1 VSTIEVKVPDIG
13 DFDDVPVTEILV
25 AVGDEVA
32 AEDPLVALE
41 SDKATME
48 VPSPEAGT
56 VKELKVAAGDTVSE
70 GSVILVLETADA
82 EGGSSDGDGGSDGAE
97 AQDGGKVDEKDAGGA
112 EHASNPAGEDG
123 PRKDDGGSKPP
134 KGGGGTAGRASSG
147 GTGEAK
153 GDDDAKGGGAATA
166 GDSYAEGSDATKDP
180 AASGDAGVSGATPS
194 KASDEVKEKGDLHV
208 DVVVLG
214 SGPGGYSAA
223 FRAAD
228 LGLSVAMV
236 EREPVLG
243 GVCLNVGCIPSKALL
258 HAAKVITEAEDMGS
272 HGIAFGKP
280 EVDLDAL
287 RGWKDEVVGKLSGG
301 VGQMAKQRKVEVV
314 RGTGRFVGE
323 HELQVD
329 DTLVTF
335 DSAIVATGSRSV
347 QLPGIPHEEE
357 AVVDSTG
364 ALELADVPKRLLVV
378 GGGIIGL
385 EMATVYDALGSEV
398 TVVELADQLVP
409 GADKDLVKPLKKR
422 IDGRYAAIHLGTKVE
437 KVEVVEGGLQA
448 TFAGEKAPEPAE
460 FDRVLVAVGRVPNGQ
475 DLGLE
480 EIGVEVDE
488 RGFVPV
494 DQQQRTKLAH
504 VYAIGDVV
512 GQPMLAHKATHE
524 GHVAA
529 EVIAGHDVIFEPRGI
544 PSVAYTEPELA
555 WVGLTETQ
563 AKKDDVPYEMAIFPW
578 VASGRALASD
588 ASAGQTKL
596 LIDPDSHRVLGAAI
610 VGTNAG
616 ELIAEIGLALEMG
629 ANAEDVALTIHAHPT
644 LSESVGLAAEI
655 AEGTITDLPQKRKRA
670 KK

>member
-1 VSTIEVKVPDIG
+1 MSTVEVEVPDIG
-13 DFDDVPVTEILV
+13 DFEDVPVTEILV

-32 AEDPLVALE
+32 KEDPLVALE

-56 VKELKVAAGDTVSE
+56 VKELKVSEGDTVSE
-70 GSVILVLETADA
+70 GTVILVLEAAGA
-82 EGGSSDGDGGSDGAE
+82 EGSGAE
-97 AQDGGKVDEKDAGGA
+97 SQDGGQVDEKDEDGA
-112 EHASNPAGEDG
+112 EHASNPRGEDG
-123 PRKDDGGSKPP
+123 PRKDDG
-134 KGGGGTAGRASSG
+134 A
-147 GTGEAK
+147 AK
-153 GDDDAKGGGAATA
+153 DAKSGAPATD
-166 GDSYAEGSDATKDP
+166 GDSYSGGSEATKDD
-180 AASGDAGVSGATPS
+180 AAAGDAGAAKVEPS
-194 KASDEVKEKGDLHV
+194 KASDEVKAKGDLHV

-228 LGLSVAMV
+228 LGLTVAMV
-236 EREPVLG
+236 EREPALG

-258 HAAKVITEAEDMGS
+258 HAAKVITEAEDMGA
-272 HGIAFGKP
+272 HGVSFQKP

-287 RGWKDEVVGKLSGG
+287 RSWKDDVVGKLSGG
-301 VGQMAKQRKVEVV
+301 VEGMAKQRKVEVV

-357 AVVDSTG
+357 AVIDSTG

-437 KVEVVEGGLQA
+437 GVEVVDGGLKA
-448 TFAGEKAPEPAE
+448 TFAAESGDAPEPAE
-460 FDRVLVAVGRVPNGQ
+460 FDRVLVAVGRVPNGK

-480 EIGVEVDE
+480 DLGVEVDE

-494 DQQQRTKLAH
+494 DAQQRTKLPH
-504 VYAIGDVV
+504 ILAIGDVV

-524 GHVAA
+524 AHVAA
-529 EVIAGHDVIFEPRGI
+529 EVIAGHDVVFDPRGI

-563 AKKDDVPYEMAIFPW
+563 AKKDDVAYETAIFPW
-578 VASGRALASD
+578 SASGRALASD
-588 ASAGQTKL
+588 AAAGQTKL
-596 LIDPDSHRVLGAAI
+596 LVDPESRRILGASI

-616 ELIAEIGLALEMG
+616 ELIAEVGLALEMG
-629 ANAEDVALTIHAHPT
+629 ANAEDVALTVHAHPT
-644 LSESVGLAAEI
+644 LSESIGLAAEI
-655 AEGTITDLPQKRKRA
+655 AEGTITDLPQKRKR
-670 KK
+670 KTK

>member
-1 VSTIEVKVPDIG
+1 VSTIEVQVPDIG
-13 DFDDVPVTEILV
+13 DFEDVPVTEILV
-25 AVGDEVA
+25 AVGDEVQK
-32 AEDPLVALE
+32 EDPLVALE
-41 SDKATME
+41 SEKATME

-56 VKELKVAAGDTVSE
+56 VKELKVAEGDTVSE

-82 EGGSSDGDGGSDGAE
+82 EGGSDDGDGSADGAE
-97 AQDGGKVDEKDAGGA
+97 SQDGGRVDEKDEDGA
-112 EHASNPAGEDG
+112 AHASNPEGEEG
-123 PRKDDGGSKPP
+123 PRKDAPP
-134 KGGGGTAGRASSG
+134 KGGGGSAGRGSSD
-147 GTGEAK
+147 
-153 GDDDAKGGGAATA
+153 DDDAKSGAPGTD
-166 GDSYAEGSDATKDP
+166 GDSYASGSDATKD
-180 AASGDAGVSGATPS
+180 AAAAGDRAPSGATPS
-194 KASDEVKEKGDLHV
+194 KASDEVRAKGDLHV

-214 SGPGGYSAA
+214 SGPGGYAAA

-228 LGLSVAMV
+228 LGLQVAMV
-236 EREPVLG
+236 EREPALG

-258 HAAKVITEAEDMGS
+258 HAAKVITEAEGLGA
-272 HGIAFGKP
+272 HGVSFATP
-280 EVDLDAL
+280 EIDLDEL
-287 RGWKDEVVGKLSGG
+287 RSWKDGVVKKLSGG
-301 VGQMAKQRKVEVV
+301 VEGMAKQRAVQVV

-357 AVVDSTG
+357 AVIDSTG
-364 ALELADVPKRLLVV
+364 ALELADVPGRLLVV

-409 GADKDLVKPLKKR
+409 GADKDLIKPLKKR

-437 KVEVVEGGLQA
+437 GVEVVDGGLRATFSAEGG
-448 TFAGEKAPEPAE
+448 EAPEPAE
-460 FDRVLVAVGRVPNGQ
+460 FDRVLVAVGRVPNGK

-480 EIGVEVDE
+480 DLGVEVDE

-494 DQQQRTKLAH
+494 DEQQRTTLPH

-529 EVIAGHDVIFEPRGI
+529 EVIAGHDVVFDPRGI

-563 AKKDDVPYEMAIFPW
+563 AKRDGVEYETAVFPW
-578 VASGRALASD
+578 SASGRALASD
-588 ASAGQTKL
+588 AATGQTKL
-596 LIDPDSHRVLGAAI
+596 LLEPGTGRVLGGAI

-616 ELIAEIGLALEMG
+616 ELIAEVGLALEMG
-629 ANAEDVALTIHAHPT
+629 ANAEDVGLTSHAHPT

-655 AEGTITDLPQKRKRA
+655 ATGTITDLPQKRKRR
-670 KK
+670 KKD

>member
-1 VSTIEVKVPDIG
+1 MSTIEVKVPDIG

-25 AVGDEVA
+25 AVGDEVQK
-32 AEDPLVALE
+32 EDPLVALE
-41 SDKATME
+41 SEKATME

-56 VKELKVAAGDTVSE
+56 VKELKVSEGDTVSE
-70 GSVILVLETADA
+70 GTVILVLETADA
-82 EGGSSDGDGGSDGAE
+82 AGGTSDGDGSSDGAE
-97 AQDGGKVDEKDAGGA
+97 AQDGGKVDEKDEDGA
-112 EHASNPAGEDG
+112 EHASNPKGEEG
-123 PRKDDGGSKPP
+123 PTKD
-134 KGGGGTAGRASSG
+134 
-147 GTGEAK
+147 
-153 GDDDAKGGGAATA
+153 GAAA
-166 GDSYAEGSDATKDP
+166 GDAP
-180 AASGDAGVSGATPS
+180 ASGAEPS
-194 KASDEVKEKGDLHV
+194 KASDEVKGKGDLHV
-208 DVVVLG
+208 DLVVLG
-214 SGPGGYSAA
+214 SGPGGYAAA

-258 HAAKVITEAEDMGS
+258 HAAKVIAEAEDIGA
-272 HGIAFGKP
+272 HGVSFGPP
-280 EVDLDAL
+280 EIDLDAL
-287 RGWKDEVVGKLSGG
+287 RSWKDGVVEKLSGG
-301 VGQMAKQRKVEVV
+301 VAGMAKQRKVEVV
-314 RGTGRFVGE
+314 RGSGKFVGE

-357 AVVDSTG
+357 AVIDSTG

-422 IDGRYAAIHLGTKVE
+422 IDGRYAAIHLKTKVE
-437 KVEVVEGGLQA
+437 GVEVVDGGLKA
-448 TFAGEKAPEPAE
+448 TFAAESGDGGGGVPDPQE
-460 FDRVLVAVGRVPNGQ
+460 FDRVLVAVGRVPNGH

-480 EIGVEVDE
+480 DLGVEVDD

-494 DQQQRTKLAH
+494 DERQRTKLPH
-504 VYAIGDVV
+504 IYAIGDVV

-529 EVIAGHDVIFEPRGI
+529 EVVAGHDAIFDPRGI

-563 AKKDDVPYEMAIFPW
+563 AKKDGVEYEVAAFPW

-588 ASAGQTKL
+588 ASTGQTKL
-596 LIDPDSHRVLGAAI
+596 LLEPETRRILGAAI

-629 ANAEDVALTIHAHPT
+629 ANAEDVAATIHAHPT

-655 AEGTITDLPQKRKRA
+655 AEGTITDLPPKRKRR
-670 KK
+670 KKD

>member
-1 VSTIEVKVPDIG
+1 
-13 DFDDVPVTEILV
+13 
-25 AVGDEVA
+25 
-32 AEDPLVALE
+32 
-41 SDKATME
+41 M
-48 VPSPEAGT
+48 
-56 VKELKVAAGDTVSE
+56 
-70 GSVILVLETADA
+70 
-82 EGGSSDGDGGSDGAE
+82 
-97 AQDGGKVDEKDAGGA
+97 
-112 EHASNPAGEDG
+112 
-123 PRKDDGGSKPP
+123 
-134 KGGGGTAGRASSG
+134 
-147 GTGEAK
+147 
-153 GDDDAKGGGAATA
+153 
-166 GDSYAEGSDATKDP
+166 
-180 AASGDAGVSGATPS
+180 
-194 KASDEVKEKGDLHV
+194 HV
-208 DVVVLG
+208 DLVVLG
-214 SGPGGYSAA
+214 SGPGGYAAA

-258 HAAKVITEAEDMGS
+258 HAAKVITEAEDMAE
-272 HGIAFGKP
+272 HGVSFGTP

-287 RGWKDEVVGKLSGG
+287 RSWKDGVVEKLSGG
-301 VGQMAKQRKVEVV
+301 VGGMAKQRKVEVV

-357 AVVDSTG
+357 AVIDSTG

-385 EMATVYDALGSEV
+385 EMATVYDALGSQV

-422 IDGRYAAIHLGTKVE
+422 IDGRYAAIHLKTKVE
-437 KVEVVEGGLQA
+437 GVEVVDGGLRA
-448 TFAGEKAPEPAE
+448 TFSGEGDGVPEPAE
-460 FDRVLVAVGRVPNGQ
+460 FDRVLVAVGRVPNGK

-480 EIGVEVDE
+480 DLGVEVDD

-494 DQQQRTKLAH
+494 DQQQRTKLPH
-504 VYAIGDVV
+504 ILAIGDVV

-529 EVIAGHDVIFEPRGI
+529 EVVAGHDVVFDPRGI

-563 AKKDDVPYEMAIFPW
+563 AKKDGVEYEVAAFPW

-596 LIDPDSHRVLGAAI
+596 LVDPGSRRILGAAI

-616 ELIAEIGLALEMG
+616 ELIAEVGLALEMG

-655 AEGTITDLPQKRKRA
+655 AEGTITDLPQKRKRKA
-670 KK
+670 KG

>member
-1 VSTIEVKVPDIG
+1 MSTIEVKVPDIG

-32 AEDPLVALE
+32 KEDPLVALE

-56 VKELKVAAGDTVSE
+56 VKELKVSEGDTVSE
-70 GSVILVLETADA
+70 GTVILVLEAADA
-82 EGGSSDGDGGSDGAE
+82 EGGSGDGGSDGAE
-97 AQDGGKVDEKDAGGA
+97 SQDGGKVDEKNEDGA
-112 EHASNPAGEDG
+112 DHASNPRGEDG
-123 PRKDDGGSKPP
+123 PSKDDGSAPP
-134 KGGGGTAGRASSG
+134 KGGGGTAGNAAPGAGATDGASGSG
-147 GTGEAK
+147 G
-153 GDDDAKGGGAATA
+153 
-166 GDSYAEGSDATKDP
+166 SSATKDG
-180 AASGDAGVSGATPS
+180 AAKDTSGGSGAIPS
-194 KASDEVKEKGDLHV
+194 KASDEVKKKGDLHV

-236 EREPVLG
+236 EREPDLG

-258 HAAKVITEAEDMGS
+258 HAAKVITEAEDMGA
-272 HGIAFGKP
+272 HGIAFQKP
-280 EVDLDAL
+280 EIDLDAL
-287 RGWKDEVVGKLSGG
+287 RSWKDDVVQKLSGG
-301 VGQMAKQRKVEVV
+301 VGGMAKQRKVEIVK
-314 RGTGRFVGE
+314 GSGKFVGE

-357 AVVDSTG
+357 AVIDSTG

-422 IDGRYAAIHLGTKVE
+422 IDGRYAAIHLKTKVD
-437 KVEVVEGGLQA
+437 KVEVAGEVLKA
-448 TFAGEKAPEPAE
+448 TFAGDGDVPEPAE
-460 FDRVLVAVGRVPNGQ
+460 FDRVLVAVGRVPNGK

-480 EIGVEVDE
+480 DLGVEVDE

-494 DQQQRTKLAH
+494 DEQQRTKLPH
-504 VYAIGDVV
+504 ILAIGDVV

-529 EVIAGHDVIFEPRGI
+529 EVIAGQDVVFDPRGI

-563 AKKDDVPYEMAIFPW
+563 AKKDDVPYETAIFPW
-578 VASGRALASD
+578 SASGRALASD
-588 ASAGQTKL
+588 AAAGQTKL
-596 LIDPDSHRVLGAAI
+596 LVDPESRRILGAAI

-616 ELIAEIGLALEMG
+616 ELIAEVGLALEMG

-644 LSESVGLAAEI
+644 LSESIGLAAEI
-655 AEGTITDLPQKRKRA
+655 AEGTITDLPQKRKRKP
-670 KK
+670 KKD

>member
-1 VSTIEVKVPDIG
+1 MSTIEVKVPDIG

-32 AEDPLVALE
+32 KEDPLVALE
-41 SDKATME
+41 SEKATME

-56 VKELKVAAGDTVSE
+56 VKELKVAEGDTVSE

-82 EGGSSDGDGGSDGAE
+82 GGGAGDAGGSSDGAE
-97 AQDGGKVDEKDAGGA
+97 AQGGAKDA
-112 EHASNPAGEDG
+112 SNAKGEDG
-123 PRKDDGGSKPP
+123 SSKDDAGSEPP
-134 KGGGGTAGRASSG
+134 KGGDGTAGGASGDDAAKDAKTGEPATAGASESG
-147 GTGEAK
+147 GSAATK
-153 GDDDAKGGGAATA
+153 DDAKSSGAA
-166 GDSYAEGSDATKDP
+166 
-180 AASGDAGVSGATPS
+180 PS
-194 KASDEVKEKGDLHV
+194 KASDEVKAKGDLHV

-228 LGLSVAMV
+228 LGLSVALV

-258 HAAKVITEAEDMGS
+258 HAAKVITEAEDMGA
-272 HGIAFGKP
+272 HGVSFQKP
-280 EVDLDAL
+280 EIDLDAL
-287 RGWKDEVVGKLSGG
+287 RSWKDEVVGKLSGG
-301 VGQMAKQRKVEVV
+301 VEGMAKQRKVEVV
-314 RGTGRFVGE
+314 KGTGKFVGE
-323 HELQVD
+323 HELRVD
-329 DTLVTF
+329 ETLVTF

-357 AVVDSTG
+357 IVIDSTG

-385 EMATVYDALGSEV
+385 EMATVYDALGSDV

-422 IDGRYAAIHLGTKVE
+422 IDGRYAAIHLKTKVE
-437 KVEVVEGGLQA
+437 KVEVDGEVATA
-448 TFAGEKAPEPAE
+448 TFAGDGDVPEPAE

-480 EIGVEVDE
+480 DLGVEVDE

-494 DQQQRTKLAH
+494 DQQQRTKLPH
-504 VYAIGDVV
+504 ILAIGDVV

-524 GHVAA
+524 AHVAA
-529 EVIAGHDVIFEPRGI
+529 EVIAGHDVVFDPRGI

-563 AKKDDVPYEMAIFPW
+563 AKQDDVPYETAVFPW

-596 LIDPDSHRVLGAAI
+596 LVDPESRRILGAAI

-616 ELIAEIGLALEMG
+616 ELIAEVGLALEMG

-644 LSESVGLAAEI
+644 LSESVGLSAEI
-655 AEGTITDLPQKRKRA
+655 AEGTITDLPQKRKRTP
-670 KK
+670 KKG